1 MKKLIPLVFVAIFT
15 GATVVSG
22 LMLTIR
28 KVGAERLS
36 KLPLFK
42 EMIIVKSGEVKYVE
56 REDLKY
62 SEVDNMVRELR
73 QKIEAMGELDNKKKE
88 LEELSK
94 AVEEER
100 REIAKLQRELQRQ
113 LILMDQ
119 TRWANMSERA
129 AVFRKMDAA
138 VIAAIFENYQDVEF
152 AEQLVVMD
160 ARKAGEVMEAFAAM
174 GEKQQQ
180 RIARINKIM
189 EKITIE
195 K

>member
-138 VIAAIFENYQDVEF
+138 VIAAIFENYQDEEF